1 MTEYIKRSDVLKLE
15 TYGVEVDE
23 HFESCVAIYDIEN
36 LPAADVVPR
45 SAYEQ
50 VVWERDTAI
59 RQLRE
64 DYGVGLGQKK
74 SKEKTMKYCF
84 GDIVIVD
91 ENQIG
96 VIVKSWCGF
105 IQGNGPNHDVYV
117 RSYNG
122 IKNYPESEIHRY
134 MVRHKYLDEQEM
146 EWQENAEKG
155 L

>member
-1 MTEYIKRSDVLKLE
+1 
-15 TYGVEVDE
+15 
-23 HFESCVAIYDIEN
+23 
-36 LPAADVVPR
+36 
-45 SAYEQ
+45 
-50 VVWERDTAI
+50 
-59 RQLRE
+59 
-64 DYGVGLGQKK
+64 
-74 SKEKTMKYCF
+74 MKYCF

-96 VIVKSWCGF
+96 VIVKSWVEF

-122 IKNYPESEIHRY
+122 IKNYPESEIRRY

-146 EWQENAEKG
+146 EWQKNAEKG